1 MEKLAEAAKDVV
13 KLISDSRCENCGF
26 GYRAKDKKWCGR
38 CIDVYYRK
46 QTRSPKEVNH
56 RAFDIVEPLFANATL
71 KDIDPDILQSILNR
85 SPYQDVFLWGLAGR
99 GKTYL
104 MAALIRHYL
113 GEGYEC
119 KRICFDDFLCEV
131 RATMSPASKRTE
143 REMTEPLT
151 KIDMLFIDD
160 LALRVNMESDFAYV
174 TFYTILNKRQE
185 RLLPTFISSNK
196 NLDRLRQS
204 FDERIV
210 SRLGSALIIELT
222 GKDRRKSV
230 NGKI

>member
-1 MEKLAEAAKDVV
+1 M
-13 KLISDSRCENCGF
+13 KLISDNRCENCGF
-26 GYRAKDKKWCGR
+26 GYRVKDKKWCKR
-38 CIDVYYRK
+38 CIDVYHRK
-46 QTRSPKEVNH
+46 RARSSEHLDKI
-56 RAFDIVEPLFANATL
+56 AFYIVEARFAQATL
-71 KDIDPDILQSILNR
+71 KDIDPDILKLILNR
-85 SPYQDVFLWGLAGR
+85 PIYQDVFLWGLAGR

-104 MAALIRHYL
+104 MAALIRYYI

-119 KRICFDDFLCEV
+119 ERICFDDFLCEV

-151 KIDMLFIDD
+151 EIDMLFVDD
-160 LALRVNMESDFAYV
+160 LALRSKMESDFAYV

-196 NLDRLRQS
+196 NLDRLRES

-222 GKDRRKSV
+222 GKDRRKAPLA
-230 NGKI
+230 NRRNPDRKG